1 MRGIRYGI
9 HPPSHSGTVHPRG
22 CGEYMSAPARPGA
35 MDGSSP
41 RMRGIPI
48 ASNNGTI
55 CLSVHPRGCG
65 EYVKYSGS
73 FASRIGSSPRMR
85 GIRPPAQQA
94 SRGDGSSPRMR
105 GIRAA
110 FVVARAASRFIPA
123 DAGNTSPRMG
133 VPCPAPVHPRGCGEY
148 VARRAAHPETH
159 RFIPA
164 DAGNTETAEYPV
176 QFNAVHP
183 RGCGEYCPG
192 QARTIPACG
201 SSPRMR
207 GIRLPSIGLSL
218 ASRFIPADAGN
229 TKTSS
234 AQPRRETG
242 SSPRM
247 RGIHV
252 CTPLVLVS
260 RCGSSPRMRGIRG
273 SQCFGTNNPRF
284 IPADAGNTGC

>member
-1 MRGIRYGI
+1 
-9 HPPSHSGTVHPRG
+9 
-22 CGEYMSAPARPGA
+22 MSCP
-35 MDGSSP
+35 GSSP
-41 RMRGIPI
+41 RMRGILKRRNIP
-48 ASNNGTI
+48 
-55 CLSVHPRGCG
+55 C
-65 EYVKYSGS
+65 
-73 FASRIGSSPRMR
+73 SSM
-85 GIRPPAQQA
+85 
-94 SRGDGSSPRMR
+94 
-105 GIRAA
+105 
-110 FVVARAASRFIPA
+110 RFIPA

-229 TKTSS
+229 TKTAS

-260 RCGSSPRMRGIRG
+260 RCGSSPRMRGIRTAMRTG
-273 SQCFGTNNPRF
+273 EILGRF